1 MPISWV
7 PWLPGGYPV
16 HCNQCTLL
24 MRCTYCHMDCVAI
37 TKCALQAFCL
47 AKCLLEVKDGT
58 FMLKHPFHPH
68 LTPSPSFL
76 PWWWENSGHWG
87 RNEVTFKVPSSP
99 NQFGI
104 LCSPSDC
111 KRRVRKT
118 EAQNQKRAE
127 FSAHLLLHW
136 PKFPVNE
143 QQLTSGIYP
152 ELLSGAAH
160 GIWGSSAVGQ
170 G

>member
-1 MPISWV
+1 MYTPYEVYI
-7 PWLPGGYPV
+7 LPHGL
-16 HCNQCTLL
+16 CRDNQVCT
-24 MRCTYCHMDCVAI
+24 
-37 TKCALQAFCL
+37 
-47 AKCLLEVKDGT
+47 
-58 FMLKHPFHPH
+58 
-68 LTPSPSFL
+68 SSFL
-76 PWWWENSGHWG
+76 FSQMSLRSKGWDFYVKTSFSSPFNPLSQLFAMVVGELWASWHRGQ
-87 RNEVTFKVPSSP
+87 NEVTFKVPSSP

-111 KRRVRKT
+111 ERRVRKT

-127 FSAHLLLHW
+127 ISAHLLLHW